1 MSKSAVCRHFLTVI
15 FVLFSVAASIQ
26 AAPFT
31 AVVVYGD
38 SLSDNGNVYGKV
50 GFPPDPPYF
59 QGRRSDGEVAVEYLA
74 SALGV
79 PLVDN
84 AWLGATTGVGNYGD
98 GGTTTSFGTLLSPLP
113 PLPGMLTTFTATQGS
128 LGPYISNGLF
138 VIWGGAND
146 FLAPSPSDTTPAA
159 IIARAVT
166 NELTLVGT
174 LRGMSVAA
182 NHILV
187 PGMPDLGLTPYF
199 QSFGP
204 IIAGQASAIT
214 NAFNNALAA
223 NLPAGVLFY
232 DTAGL
237 VRSIVANPAAYG
249 LTNVTD
255 PCFNGTSVCS
265 HPDQYLFYDDFHPT
279 TAVHAIIG
287 EAFAETVVPEPS
299 TILLM
304 SAGLALCG
312 WRVRRKLM
320 PARG

>member
-1 MSKSAVCRHFLTVI
+1 MWVI
-15 FVLFSVAASIQ
+15 FVLCSMAASIQ
-26 AAPFT
+26 AAPFS

-38 SLSDNGNVYGKV
+38 SLSDNGNLYSQI
-50 GFPPDPPYF
+50 GFPPDPPYY
-59 QGRRSDGEVAVEYLA
+59 QGRRSDGPVAVEYLA

-79 PLVDN
+79 PLLNN

-98 GGTTTSFGTLLSPLP
+98 GGTTTSFGTLLPPPFP
-113 PLPGMLTTFTATQGS
+113 PLPGMQTTFAATQGA
-128 LGPYISNGLF
+128 LGPYISSSLF

-146 FLAPSPSDTTPAA
+146 FLAPSPLDTTPAE
-159 IIARAVT
+159 IIGRAVA
-166 NELTLVGT
+166 NELVIVGT
-174 LRGMSVAA
+174 LRGMGVPA

-199 QSFGP
+199 QGFGP
-204 IIAGQASAIT
+204 IVAGQMSAIT
-214 NAFNNALAA
+214 DAFNNALAT

-237 VRSIVANPAAYG
+237 VRSIFANPAAFG
-249 LTNVTD
+249 LTNVTN

-265 HPDQYLFYDDFHPT
+265 NPEQYLFFDDFHPT
-279 TAVHAIIG
+279 TAVHSIVG
-287 EAFAETVVPEPS
+287 GAFAATVPEPS

-312 WRVRRKLM
+312 WRARRKLT
-320 PARG
+320 PVRG